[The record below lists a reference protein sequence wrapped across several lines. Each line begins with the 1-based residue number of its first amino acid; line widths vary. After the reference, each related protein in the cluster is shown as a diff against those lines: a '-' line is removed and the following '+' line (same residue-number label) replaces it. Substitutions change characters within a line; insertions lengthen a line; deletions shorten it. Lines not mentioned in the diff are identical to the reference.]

1 MSNES
6 VFDILES
13 LEATQ
18 GTKLKQ
24 ELLQKHVGNARLMK
38 VFQLTN
44 DPYVNF
50 YVAKVPKVKLFLR
63 ERANTDSKLDD
74 LLQGLAKCMIRE
86 VTGNDA
92 RDLLAQAL
100 EGMTHVEHKWASR
113 IIQKKL
119 RLGLGDSSVEKV
131 WPGLI
136 SSFEVSLAETI
147 DWVIENGKLKPT
159 TPISYPARIEPK
171 WDGFRCIAVKSGGKV
186 TMYARSGR
194 VFERAK
200 KIDAFLEKHMQEG
213 WVLDGELMAKEWND
227 TASIIG
233 SRKNHKDDDSLQFHV
248 FDCMPLDAW
257 KTHGE
262 TESYAHRLDTIVFA
276 AGISDPRVYAH
287 SPVKSAEGKTVI
299 NEAELLSYFDECIAK
314 GYEGIMVKRLDTPYI
329 FKRSDAVMKL
339 KPIVSWDCV
348 LTDVLPAKEGTKW
361 EGMHTIIAVQVPGG
375 SITRVGT
382 GFSDEEREFLNK
394 ERSRLV
400 GRACEVEGQP
410 PLTEDGK
417 IRFPR
422 FLRWRE
428 EWDVSPEVK
437 ELISKIKDN
446 S

>member
-6 VFDILES
+6 VFDILET

-18 GTKLKQ
+18 GTKLKT
-24 ELLQKHVGNARLMK
+24 ELLMKHAANARLMK

-50 YVAKVPKVKLFLR
+50 YVAKVPKAKLFLGD
-63 ERANTDSKLDD
+63 RANTDSKLDD
-74 LLQGLAKCMIRE
+74 LLEALARCMSRD

-92 RDLLAQAL
+92 RDLLMQCL
-100 EGMTHVEHKWASR
+100 EGMTQVEHKWAAR

-119 RLGLGDSSVEKV
+119 RLGLGDSSCDKV

-147 DWVIENGKLKPT
+147 DWVIENEKLKPT
-159 TPISYPARIEPK
+159 TAISYPARIEPK

-200 KIDAFLEKHMQEG
+200 KIDTWLEKHMQDG

-257 KTHGE
+257 KSHKGTK
-262 TESYAHRLDTIVFA
+262 SYAERLADIPTVLGGTSETVVPA
-276 AGISDPRVYAH
+276 Q
-287 SPVKSAEGKTVI
+287 GKTVT
-299 NEAELLSYFDECIAK
+299 NEEELLAYFDECVAK
-314 GYEGIMVKRLDTPYI
+314 GYEGIMVKRLDTPYV

-348 LTDVLPAKEGTKW
+348 LTDVLPAKDGTKW

-375 SITRVGT
+375 GITRVGT
-382 GFSDEEREFLNK
+382 GFSDEEREFLNA
-394 ERSRLV
+394 ERGKLV
-400 GRACEVEGQP
+400 GRPCEVQGQP

-422 FLRWRE
+422 FMRWRE
-428 EWDVSPEVK
+428 EWDVSPDVK
-437 ELISKIKDN
+437 ALISKIKDN
-446 S
+446 C

>member
-1 MSNES
+1 MSNEP
-6 VFDILES
+6 VFNILEE

-50 YVAKVPKVKLFLR
+50 YVAKVPKVELKCFGV
-63 ERANTDSKLDD
+63 TLDD
-74 LLQGLAKCMIRE
+74 SSLDGLLGALARCMSRD

-100 EGMTHVEHKWASR
+100 RSMNQREYKWASR

-119 RLGLGDSSVEKV
+119 RLGLGDSSIEKV

-200 KIDAFLEKHMQEG
+200 KIDAWLEKHMQEG

-248 FDCMPLDAW
+248 FDCMPLEAW
-257 KTHGE
+257 KSHDGTKPYAERLADIPVVLGAVSE
-262 TESYAHRLDTIVFA
+262 TVVPAQ
-276 AGISDPRVYAH
+276 
-287 SPVKSAEGKTVI
+287 GKTVT
-299 NEAELLSYFDECIAK
+299 NETELLSYFDECIAK
-314 GYEGIMVKRLDTPYI
+314 GYEGIMVKRLDTPYV